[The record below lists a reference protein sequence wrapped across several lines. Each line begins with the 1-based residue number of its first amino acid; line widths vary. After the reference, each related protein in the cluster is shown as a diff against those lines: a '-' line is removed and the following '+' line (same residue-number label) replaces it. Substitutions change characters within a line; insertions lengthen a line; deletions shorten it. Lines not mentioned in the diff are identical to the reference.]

1 MAKMFYTGNR
11 EAKLLSKIES
21 SKERERIKT
30 ISTIR
35 DNLDLFSNKVSMK
48 LIESGLVETV
58 SKSSIE
64 NQIVRC
70 LDTMCRAEDFDI
82 DYAVAPFRT
91 LVSNPNIA
99 SLYLTAFVVEKL
111 INHKDVI
118 DVYGSDEDIYFC
130 IQKELTD
137 LMEGAY

>member
-1 MAKMFYTGNR
+1 MAKIFYSGNR

-21 SKERERIKT
+21 SKERERIRT
-30 ISTIR
+30 LNAIR
-35 DNLDLFSNKVSMK
+35 DNIDYFANKVAMK
-48 LIESGLVETV
+48 LIESGLIETV

-64 NQIVRC
+64 TQIIRC
-70 LDTMCRAEDFDI
+70 LETLIKSEDFDV

-91 LVSNPNIA
+91 LIANPNIA

-118 DVYGSDEDIYFC
+118 DVFGSDEDIYFC
-130 IQKELTD
+130 IHKQLTN
-137 LMEGAY
+137 LMAE

>member
-1 MAKMFYTGNR
+1 MGKIFYTGNR
-11 EAKLLSKIES
+11 ESKLLSKIES

-35 DNLDLFSNKVSMK
+35 DNIDHFSNKVSMK

-91 LVSNPNIA
+91 LISNPNIA
-99 SLYLTAFVVEKL
+99 SLYLTAFIVETL

-118 DVYGSDEDIYFC
+118 DVYGSDEDIYYC

-137 LMEGAY
+137 LLDNY

>member
-1 MAKMFYTGNR
+1 MAKIFYSGNR

-30 ISTIR
+30 INAIR
-35 DNLDLFSNKVSMK
+35 DNIDHFANKVAMK
-48 LIESGLVETV
+48 LIESGLIETV

-64 NQIVRC
+64 NQIIRC
-70 LDTMCRAEDFDI
+70 LETLIKSEDFDV

-91 LVSNPNIA
+91 LVANPNIA

-111 INHKDVI
+111 IDHKDVI
-118 DVYGSDEDIYFC
+118 DVFGSDEDIYFC
-130 IQKELTD
+130 IHKQLTL
-137 LMEGAY
+137 LMAE

>member
-1 MAKMFYTGNR
+1 MAKIFYTGNR

-30 ISTIR
+30 IGAIR
-35 DNLDLFSNKVSMK
+35 DNIDLFSNKVSMK
-48 LIESGLVETV
+48 LIETGLIETV
-58 SKSSIE
+58 SKASIE

-70 LDTMCRAEDFDI
+70 LDNLCRAEDFDI

-91 LVSNPNIA
+91 LVANPNIA

-118 DVYGSDEDIYFC
+118 DVYGSDEDIYYC
-130 IQKELTD
+130 IQKEVTD
-137 LMEGAY
+137 LVS

>member
-1 MAKMFYTGNR
+1 MAKIFYTGNR

-21 SKERERIKT
+21 SKERERFKT

-35 DNLDLFSNKVSMK
+35 DNIDSFSSKVSMK
-48 LIESGLVETV
+48 LIESGLIETV

-70 LDTMCRAEDFDI
+70 LDNLCKAEDFDI
-82 DYAVAPFRT
+82 DYMVAPFRT
-91 LVSNPNIA
+91 LISNPNIA

-111 INHKDVI
+111 LNHKDVI

-130 IQKELTD
+130 IQKELTA
-137 LMEGAY
+137 LMATA

>member
-1 MAKMFYTGNR
+1 MAKIFYTGNR

-21 SKERERIKT
+21 SKERERIRT

-35 DNLDLFSNKVSMK
+35 DNIDAFSNKVSMK
-48 LIESGLVETV
+48 LIETGLIETV

-64 NQIVRC
+64 NQIARC
-70 LDTMCRAEDFDI
+70 LDTLCKAEDFDI
-82 DYAVAPFRT
+82 DYMVAPFRT
-91 LVSNPNIA
+91 LISSPNIA

-118 DVYGSDEDIYFC
+118 DVYGSDDDIYYC
-130 IQKELTD
+130 IQKELSK
-137 LMEGAY
+137 LLQNS

>member
-70 LDTMCRAEDFDI
+70 LDTLIKSEDFDI

-91 LVSNPNIA
+91 LVPNPNIA

-111 INHKDVI
+111 LDHKDVV
-118 DVYGSDEDIYFC
+118 DVFGSDEDIYYC
-130 IQKELTD
+130 IHKQLTNLLAD
-137 LMEGAY
+137 

>member
-1 MAKMFYTGNR
+1 MAKLFYTGNR

-21 SKERERIKT
+21 SKERERIRT

-35 DNLDLFSNKVSMK
+35 DNVDAFSSKVSMK
-48 LIESGLVETV
+48 LIEKGLVETV
-58 SKSSIE
+58 SKSSVE
-64 NQIVRC
+64 NQIAKC
-70 LDTMCRAEDFDI
+70 LDALCKAEDFDI
-82 DYAVAPFRT
+82 DYMVAPLRT
-91 LVSNPNIA
+91 IVSNPNIA

-130 IQKELTD
+130 IQKELNAI
-137 LMEGAY
+137 LPKA

>member
-1 MAKMFYTGNR
+1 MAKIFYTGNR

-21 SKERERIKT
+21 SKERERIRT

-35 DNLDLFSNKVSMK
+35 DNIDAFSNKVSMK
-48 LIESGLVETV
+48 LIEEGLIETV

-64 NQIVRC
+64 NQIARC
-70 LDTMCRAEDFDI
+70 LDSLCKAEDFDI
-82 DYAVAPFRT
+82 DYMVAPLRT
-91 LVSNPNIA
+91 IVSNPNIA

-130 IQKELTD
+130 IQKELNAI
-137 LMEGAY
+137 LSKS

>member
-1 MAKMFYTGNR
+1 MAKIFYTGNR

-30 ISTIR
+30 ISAIR
-35 DNLDLFSNKVSMK
+35 DNLETFSNKVSSK
-48 LIESGLVETV
+48 LIENGLVETV

-64 NQIVRC
+64 KQIIRC
-70 LDTMCRAEDFDI
+70 LDELCKAEDFDI
-82 DYAVAPFRT
+82 DYMIAPLRT
-91 LVSNPNIA
+91 LISNPNIA

-111 INHKDVI
+111 INHKDVV

-130 IQKELTD
+130 IQKELNS
-137 LMEGAY
+137 LLE

>member
-1 MAKMFYTGNR
+1 MAKIFYTGNR

-21 SKERERIKT
+21 SKERERIRT

-35 DNLDLFSNKVSMK
+35 DNVDAFSNKVSMK
-48 LIESGLVETV
+48 LIEEGLIETV

-64 NQIVRC
+64 NQIARC
-70 LDTMCRAEDFDI
+70 LDALCKAEDFDI
-82 DYAVAPFRT
+82 DYMVAPLRT
-91 LVSNPNIA
+91 IVSNPNIA

-130 IQKELTD
+130 IQKELNAI
-137 LMEGAY
+137 LPKA

>member
-1 MAKMFYTGNR
+1 MAKLFYTGNR

-35 DNLDLFSNKVSMK
+35 DNIDTFSNKVSMK
-48 LIESGLVETV
+48 LIESGLIETV

-64 NQIVRC
+64 NQIARC
-70 LDTMCRAEDFDI
+70 LDTLCKAEDFDI
-82 DYAVAPFRT
+82 DYMVAPLRT
-91 LVSNPNIA
+91 LISNPNIA

-130 IQKELTD
+130 IQKELNAI
-137 LMEGAY
+137 LPNP